1 MPVFLHRRVQGSWCH
16 GVELASS
23 LLQKV
28 NNALYMRSYCYKE
41 LKAYG
46 ILRILDVNAMYVA
59 EVDGTLI
66 VHG

>member
-1 MPVFLHRRVQGSWCH
+1 
-16 GVELASS
+16 
-23 LLQKV
+23 
-28 NNALYMRSYCYKE
+28 MRSYCYKE